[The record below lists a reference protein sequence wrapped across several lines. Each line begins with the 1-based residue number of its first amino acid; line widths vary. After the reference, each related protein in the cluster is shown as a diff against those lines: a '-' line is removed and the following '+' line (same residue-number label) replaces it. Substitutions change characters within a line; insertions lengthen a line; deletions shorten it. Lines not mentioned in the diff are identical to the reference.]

1 MKTKIDLANLKKMP
15 QADYLNEVKSEFKRL
30 KASGESEVIVI
41 TDFTFADGKKGSV
54 VIPTDISGT
63 SQKFYNDVAKK
74 EYKGF
79 GRGTVNLKD
88 GEQGT
93 TMELFI
99 DSGKAKAKA
108 LEKGGKKIFEKVG
121 VIPVITKNPAALAEE
136 DPDTAEDAASNES
149 AATTANNES
158 ATTDKSKVDIDNL
171 KTGADDLKAIQT
183 LVKGELVAILAR
195 ANAQKTL
202 ETDAAIATNISQK
215 INSWLEWFNLL
226 KPNEQKQFE
235 VYVPQLNKIQTEIKR
250 INLTQTNEDGVLPG
264 VYILHKVGKDSE
276 NRKADVITVKELL
289 KKHGANTSK
298 HFKCDEATIAAI
310 MDFQK
315 AQNLEVNGVVEPQS
329 KTWYALIKAGKIDD
343 AVGQKEGHTFKY
355 SEFALNLFRS
365 GSTDGYDIHPNDI
378 AQGRLGNCYFLAA
391 LSAVAQSNPEAI
403 RNLIKDNGDG
413 SYDVTLYAKDEKLAF
428 QPTIITV
435 KPQFPVNG
443 IGEPVYAGKG
453 DNELWVMIM
462 EKAYAKL
469 IGNYDEIVS
478 GKAENGLEAILG
490 TETTEYYFQKY
501 SKEKIIWIII
511 ESLKGNLPITASSSG
526 KGEEPITIAPETI
539 VYGGHAYS
547 IVEINTDKKTI
558 LLRNPW
564 GKSHLLLTF
573 GEFFTYFFRIT
584 SQYVLKA

>member
-30 KASGESEVIVI
+30 KAAGESEVIVI
-41 TDFTFADGKKGSV
+41 TDFIFADGKKGSV

-88 GEQGT
+88 GEQGA

-121 VIPVITKNPAALAEE
+121 VIPIITKNPAALAEE
-136 DPDTAEDAASNES
+136 EPDTAEDTNDES
-149 AATTANNES
+149 AATTAKDES
-158 ATTDKSKVDIDNL
+158 AISNKSNIDIDNL
-171 KTGADDLKAIQT
+171 KTGADKLKEIQV
-183 LVKGELVAILAR
+183 LVKNQLVAIIAR
-195 ANAQKTL
+195 VKSQQTA
-202 ETDAAIATNISQK
+202 DADATNLSAISQK
-215 INSWLEWFNLL
+215 VNSWLEWFNLL
-226 KPNEQKQFE
+226 KNNEQKQFE
-235 VYVPQLNKIQTEIKR
+235 VYVPQLNKIQTEIKK
-250 INLTQTNEDGVLPG
+250 IGLTNTNEEGVLPG
-264 VYILHKVGKDSE
+264 IYILQKVGKDGE
-276 NRKADVITVKELL
+276 NRKNDVVTVKKLL
-289 KKHGANTSK
+289 RKHGANIPEN
-298 HFKCDEATIAAI
+298 FKCDEATIAAI

-315 AQNLEVNGVVEPQS
+315 AQKIGVSGLIEPQS
-329 KTWYALIKAGKIDD
+329 PTWYALVKAGKIDD
-343 AVGQKEGHTFKY
+343 AVEQKDGHTFKY
-355 SEFALNLFRS
+355 SEFALNLFSS

-378 AQGRLGNCYFLAA
+378 EQGKLGNCYFLTA
-391 LSAVAQSNPEAI
+391 LAAVAQSNPEAI

-413 SYDVTLYAKDEKLAF
+413 SYDVTLYAKDRKLAF
-428 QPTIITV
+428 HPTIITV
-435 KPQFPVNG
+435 KPQFPVNHR
-443 IGEPVYAGKG
+443 GEPAYAGKG

-490 TETTEYYFQKY
+490 TDVREYNFQKY
-501 SKEKIIWIII
+501 DEKKIIWIII
-511 ESLKGNLPITASSSG
+511 KSLEDKLPITASSSG
-526 KGEEPITIAPETI
+526 KGEEPITVAPDTI
-539 VYGGHAYS
+539 VYGGHGYS
-547 IVEINTDKKTI
+547 IVAIDTDKETI

-564 GKSHLLLTF
+564 GEKHLLLTF